1 MSGEVQQNLKRA
13 LRLLMKPLI
22 KLLIDQGISFNEFAE
37 TAKLAYVEMAVRKNI
52 AEESE
57 LNRSRVAIM
66 TGLTRKE
73 VSAVINRATND
84 ENHPKATSRPA
95 RVLSG
100 WWNDPKYQAPY
111 GMPLEIPYDAPASDP
126 SQPNFTDL
134 VKAYSG
140 DQSPAQMLSEL
151 SRFGAV
157 VQLENGLLKTEKAW
171 FAPER
176 ISPQMIQRFG
186 EVGYNLLAT
195 LAGNVNHTGG
205 GTGVFDTRVFS
216 EVRLS
221 HGEIEQFKEFLLDQ
235 GQKFMK
241 ATDTQLNLITGKTD
255 VPREWPKFKETG
267 LIAVQY
273 IADEEVMEKDLKELI
288 QEHLQSRTKH

>member
-57 LNRSRVAIM
+57 LNRSCVAIM

-100 WWNDPKYQAPY
+100 WWNDPKYQAP
-111 GMPLEIPYDAPASDP
+111 
-126 SQPNFTDL
+126 
-134 VKAYSG
+134 
-140 DQSPAQMLSEL
+140 
-151 SRFGAV
+151 
-157 VQLENGLLKTEKAW
+157 
-171 FAPER
+171 
-176 ISPQMIQRFG
+176 
-186 EVGYNLLAT
+186 
-195 LAGNVNHTGG
+195 
-205 GTGVFDTRVFS
+205 
-216 EVRLS
+216 
-221 HGEIEQFKEFLLDQ
+221 
-235 GQKFMK
+235 
-241 ATDTQLNLITGKTD
+241 
-255 VPREWPKFKETG
+255 
-267 LIAVQY
+267 
-273 IADEEVMEKDLKELI
+273 
-288 QEHLQSRTKH
+288 